1 MERIELEMR
10 DAKPGRFFFMGFGF
24 GLREG
29 VNILGGRGG
38 GGSSRTIW
46 GVGEDSGLSSKSIS
60 RQ

>member
-1 MERIELEMR
+1 
-10 DAKPGRFFFMGFGF
+10 MGFGF

-46 GVGEDSGLSSKSIS
+46 GVFFGVLAFFPFLSRSYPDGV
-60 RQ
+60 RVC